1 MSDLLRRRFRD
12 KLPPRPNAMPQQP
25 DVPGDEGLSVPADSL
40 RVIEL
45 AYAPQSDAGMLNS
58 RFAANQ
64 PLIRLTVALGSEVA
78 ARTRPLNGEERG
90 RLLAL
95 CPYLPLH
102 GCGAEGGVLDLLSPL
117 AGPQSTAGEPESAGD
132 GMTTAHL
139 IEHVALD
146 LAATAGGGKPLA
158 GASCSHAD
166 DPTRFDVF
174 LQCEDPDL
182 GRAMALLA
190 VAAVRDLGSET
201 DRTII
206 HTRSASLLADLITA
220 RRTHVVPED
229 VADRRGWTI
238 EQARD
243 ALEELVR
250 LDFLEP
256 IRAPLTFS
264 TAGDL
269 LFRRCHS

>member
-12 KLPPRPNAMPQQP
+12 KLQPRPHSLPQQP
-25 DVPGDEGLSVPADSL
+25 DVTEADDRTVPPDAL
-40 RVIEL
+40 RVIDLEH
-45 AYAPQSDAGMLNS
+45 APVPAAEMLNR
-58 RFAANQ
+58 RFASDQ
-64 PLIRLTVALGSEVA
+64 PLVRLTVALGCELA
-78 ARTRPLNGEERG
+78 GRTRPLNAEERG

-102 GCGAEGGVLDLLSPL
+102 GCGAEGGILDLLSPL
-117 AGPQSTAGEPESAGD
+117 GGPQPAAGDPSGEGD
-132 GMTTAHL
+132 GMSTVHL

-146 LAATAGGGKPLA
+146 LAAAAGGGVPRA
-158 GASCSHAD
+158 GATCSHAD
-166 DPTRFDVF
+166 DPSLFDVF

-201 DRTII
+201 DRTVT
-206 HTRSASLLADLITA
+206 HTRSASLLADLIA
-220 RRTHVVPED
+220 AGRTHIVPED
-229 VADRRGWTI
+229 VADRRGWSL
-238 EQARD
+238 EQSRA

-256 IRAPLTFS
+256 VRAPLTFS
-264 TAGDL
+264 TSGDL
-269 LFRRCHS
+269 LFRRCLS

>member
-12 KLPPRPNAMPQQP
+12 KLPPRPQSMPKEPPATGSEQRT
-25 DVPGDEGLSVPADSL
+25 VPPDSL
-40 RVIEL
+40 RVIYL
-45 AYAPQSDAGMLNS
+45 DHSLVPDAGSLNS
-58 RFAANQ
+58 RFAPDR
-64 PLIRLTVALGSEVA
+64 PLIRLTLALGSELSN
-78 ARTRPLNGEERG
+78 RTRPLDAEERG

-102 GCGAEGGVLDLLSPL
+102 GCDAEGGILDLLSPL
-117 AGPQSTAGEPESAGD
+117 GNAQFESGAPGGGD

-146 LAATAGGGKPLA
+146 LASTAGGGVPLA
-158 GASCSHAD
+158 GATCSHAD
-166 DPTRFDVF
+166 DSALFDVF

-190 VAAVRDLGSET
+190 AAAVRDLGAET
-201 DRTII
+201 DRTVT
-206 HTRSASLLADLITA
+206 HTHSASLLADLVA
-220 RRTHVVPED
+220 AGRRHVVTED
-229 VADRRGWTI
+229 VAERRGWTF
-238 EQARD
+238 EQARV

-256 IRAPLTFS
+256 VRAPLTFS
-264 TAGDL
+264 SRGGV
-269 LFRRCHS
+269 LFRRCRS

>member
-12 KLPPRPNAMPQQP
+12 KLPPRPHSTPQQP
-25 DVPGDEGLSVPADSL
+25 DVAEADDLSVPADSL
-40 RVIEL
+40 RVIDLEH
-45 AYAPQSDAGMLNS
+45 APVPEAEMLNN
-58 RFAANQ
+58 RFTADL
-64 PLIRLTVALGSEVA
+64 PLIRLTVVLGSEVA
-78 ARTRPLNGEERG
+78 GRTRPLNAEERG

-102 GCGAEGGVLDLLSPL
+102 GCGAEGGILDLLSPL
-117 AGPQSTAGEPESAGD
+117 GGPQSLAGETANEGD

-146 LAATAGGGKPLA
+146 LTATAGGGVPHA
-158 GASCSHAD
+158 GATCSHAD
-166 DPTRFDVF
+166 DPARFDVF
-174 LQCEDPDL
+174 LQCEDSDL

-190 VAAVRDLGSET
+190 VAAVRDLGSEI
-201 DRTII
+201 DRTVT
-206 HTRSASLLADLITA
+206 HTRSASLLADLIA
-220 RRTHVVPED
+220 AGRTHIVPED

-238 EQARD
+238 EEARD

-256 IRAPLTFS
+256 IRAPMTFS
-264 TAGDL
+264 STGDL
-269 LFRRCHS
+269 LFRRCRG